1 MYLHNM
7 DFGAWNSHLAL
18 DEMMSWGYQLPPEL
32 QAELATYTFQPED
45 ATAFEDSFFDQLWS
59 GSVSYVQDSVTAG
72 GVTPPAHNYE
82 RHFQLVVGYGLLLF
96 DTHFGSRV
104 GVLRAVRQALALALL
119 FHDCHHCGST
129 LRQDHLFPLHL
140 PELGTG
146 ISVEEVSAIAAN
158 RFLKA
163 WGVPLPWRL
172 FIVGLI
178 WASTFGHAQA
188 LERAQHEHGIYVPPV
203 IQPNTFY
210 HALMRVTDC
219 QPPVSFEELA
229 KYASHALVG
238 EMPATGQRVTHPN
251 QFVSGQMGFLGYVGH
266 CHDEL
271 DRIAGWAL
279 TASTGLR
286 QVQQSHQQ
294 QMSKIQ
300 SGFDPEA
307 FAFIDTM
314 LFHYPHYS

>member
-1 MYLHNM
+1 MYLHNV

-32 QAELATYTFQPED
+32 QAELATYTVQPED
-45 ATAFEDSFFDQLWS
+45 AVALEDGFFNQLWS

-72 GVTPPAHNYE
+72 GITLPAHNYE

-96 DTHFGSRV
+96 DTHFGSQA
-104 GVLRAVRQALALALL
+104 GVLGAVRQALALALL

-140 PELGTG
+140 PELGTN

-158 RFLKA
+158 RFLRE

-188 LERAQHEHGIYVPPV
+188 LERARYTHVYVPPA
-203 IQPNTFY
+203 IHPQTFY
-210 HALMRVTDC
+210 HALMRVADC
-219 QPPVSFEELA
+219 QPQESLEELL
-229 KYASHALVG
+229 KYASHVLAG
-238 EMPATGQRVTHPN
+238 ETPATGQRVTESARFIN
-251 QFVSGQMGFLGYVGH
+251 GQLGFLEYVGH

-271 DRIAGWAL
+271 DRIAGFAL
-279 TASTGLR
+279 TAATCLR
-286 QVQQSHQQ
+286 QIQQ
-294 QMSKIQ
+294 QHYELMSEIQ
-300 SGFDPEA
+300 SGYHAEWLD
-307 FAFIDTM
+307 FISTM
-314 LFHYPHYS
+314 LQHYPHYS